1 MREEKPPL
9 HTYHRFLDEAGDTTF
24 YGKGR
29 IPILGENGVSNA
41 FMLGMVCFNEDLS
54 IVRKVIVK
62 KQKEVET
69 SAYYRKV
76 PSVIKRVNK
85 GGFYF
90 HAKDDLAE
98 LRKEFYDLILSFNCT
113 FEAVVGQKDI
123 QIFER
128 KHNSKDNEFYAD
140 LLSHLIKNNLT
151 EHDRVV
157 LNIAELG
164 NSTNVHNLNTAL
176 AKAKNRFAL
185 ANPAEIPKTNVQFNI
200 KKFKDEPLL
209 SVVDY
214 FCWAVQRVFEQGE
227 TRFYDYIAD
236 KTTSIV
242 DLYNKKSGTSAAVVF
257 NEINPLTEE
266 NQIKKGPQ
274 SP

>member
-1 MREEKPPL
+1 MVKEKIPL
-9 HTYHRFLDEAGDTTF
+9 HTYHRFLDEAGDATF

-29 IPILGENGVSNA
+29 IPILGQNGVSNA
-41 FMLGMVCFNEDLS
+41 FMLGMVRFDTDLDE
-54 IVRKVIVK
+54 IRNIIIDF
-62 KQKEVET
+62 QKEIEN
-69 SAYYRKV
+69 SRYYRKV

-98 LRKEFYDLILSFNCT
+98 LRKEFFDLILSINCS
-113 FEAVVGQKDI
+113 FEAVVGQKDML
-123 QIFER
+123 IFER

-140 LLSHLIKNNLT
+140 LLSHLIKNNLVVQ
-151 EHDRVV
+151 EKMV

-164 NSTNVHNLNTAL
+164 NSTNVHNLNLAL
-176 AKAKNRFAL
+176 TKAKKRFAIS
-185 ANPAEIPKTNVQFNI
+185 NPTDTPITKVQFNI

-214 FCWAVQRVFEQGE
+214 FCWAVQRIFEQGE
-227 TRFYDYIAD
+227 TRFYDYVSD
-236 KTTSIV
+236 KITTVV
-242 DLYNKKSGTSAAVVF
+242 DLYNKKSGTSTALVF
-257 NEINPLTEE
+257 DPTNPLTED
-266 NQIKKGPQ
+266 NQIKIGPQ